1 MPRKPAKKSAPK
13 KRINSR
19 QKGAAAERELAN
31 LLKEKGYV
39 TARRGQQF
47 HGGGDS
53 PDVVGLDGFHIE
65 AKRVE
70 AGNLYNWLKQSVRDA
85 KAGNVP
91 IVIHRKSKEPWVVIL
106 KLDDF
111 LPLLLYRPL

>member
-1 MPRKPAKKSAPK
+1 MPKRRAKKIAAP

-19 QKGAAAERELAN
+19 QKGAAGERELAN
-31 LLKEKGYV
+31 FLKEKGYV

-47 HGGGDS
+47 KGGGDS

-65 AKRVE
+65 CKRVE
-70 AGNLYNWLKQSVRDA
+70 AGNLYGWLDQAIRDA
-85 KAGNVP
+85 GENVP
-91 IVIHRKSKEPWVVIL
+91 IVVHRKNKRDWVVIL
-106 KLDDF
+106 RIEDF